1 MRCSLGTL
9 ARLAFLATLAFVMLG
24 PASASA
30 RPCSTDTETVTA
42 DSDDGVSSDD
52 QAGGEVS
59 NDTAPALFCVE
70 VYGRAGGAGGDAG
83 DAGGVNRIDAGAGA
97 TAAMNT
103 ASTVPWL
110 LAAAGV
116 TGSILRR
123 RRR

>member
-1 MRCSLGTL
+1 MRGSLGTL
-9 ARLAFLATLAFVMLG
+9 TRLAFLAALAFAMLG
-24 PASASA
+24 PASAWA
-30 RPCSTDTETVTA
+30 RPCSMDTETVTA
-42 DSDDGVSSDD
+42 DPDDGVSSDD

-59 NDTAPALFCVE
+59 NDTPPALFCIE

-83 DAGGVNRIDAGAGA
+83 GAGGVNRIDAGAGA
-97 TAAMNT
+97 TAAIGAAWPT
-103 ASTVPWL
+103 PWL